1 MTKKTKATGLIAGLI
16 LTTALGSGLALAG
29 SELRLETRI
38 RGPRQAAGP
47 MDGKVTFRNRLDE
60 ARRQFSVEVERGR
73 AGEMF
78 DVMISGVVVG
88 TVMID
93 RSGIGELDYD
103 DTADADDNDLPF
115 PRNFPELDG
124 GEVVQ
129 VGPLTGTLQ
138 LK

>member
-1 MTKKTKATGLIAGLI
+1 
-16 LTTALGSGLALAG
+16 
-29 SELRLETRI
+29 
-38 RGPRQAAGP
+38 
-47 MDGKVTFRNRLDE
+47 
-60 ARRQFSVEVERGR
+60 
-73 AGEMF
+73 MF

-88 TVMID
+88 TVLID
-93 RSGIGELDYD
+93 NFGVGELDYD
-103 DTADADDNDLPF
+103 DRADADDQDRPF